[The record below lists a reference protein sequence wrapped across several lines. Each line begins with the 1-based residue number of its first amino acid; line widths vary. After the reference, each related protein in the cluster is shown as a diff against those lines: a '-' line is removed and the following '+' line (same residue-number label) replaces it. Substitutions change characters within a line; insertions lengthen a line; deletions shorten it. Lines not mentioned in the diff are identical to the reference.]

1 MQCMQP
7 AGRLVSVFGVN
18 PTRIGGAEV
27 FARALSSR
35 LAAHGWESVL
45 CYESLPEG
53 EVRRFLELAN
63 VTFDV
68 LKDAWKFAARPAG
81 DLAAILKRHPAD
93 ILHLYFTGFL
103 SPYPWVARLRGVD
116 KVFFTDQ
123 GSHPEGYVATR
134 RPAWKRL
141 AARAL
146 NLPLNQVICISDY
159 NVDCMLRRD
168 MIDARRVMRIYNS
181 VDLAAAHGD
190 GAAFRLRH
198 SVPPDAPVVA
208 QASWMIPEKGIS
220 DLVEAARLVLER
232 IPNAHFLLAGEG
244 THRAEYM
251 AMARDL
257 GMEAHFTW
265 TGLVHNPVAEG
276 FYAAADVV
284 CQVSRWEEAFGW
296 VIAEAMAAARPLV
309 ATRVGGIPEL
319 VTDGESGFLV
329 PPRAPAQIAAR
340 LVQLLQDSALR
351 ARLGAAGRLAA
362 ERKFDLSTNLDTLM
376 RAYGFEVA

>member
-1 MQCMQP
+1 MKP
-7 AGRLVSVFGVN
+7 AGRVVSVFGVI
-18 PTRIGGAEV
+18 PSRIGGSEV
-27 FARALSSR
+27 FARALSAR
-35 LAAHGWESVL
+35 LAAQGWESVL

-53 EVRRFLELAN
+53 EVRRFLELPN

-68 LKDAWKFAARPAG
+68 LNDSWKFAARPAG
-81 DLAAILKRHPAD
+81 DLARILKRHPAD

-103 SPYPWVARLRGVD
+103 SPYPWVARLRGVA

-134 RPAWKRL
+134 RPMWKRL

-159 NVDCMLRRD
+159 NMDCMLRRGL
-168 MIDARRVMRIYNS
+168 IDAGRVMRIYNS

-198 SVPPDAPVVA
+198 GVPAGAPVVA
-208 QASWMIPEKGIS
+208 QVSWMIPEKGIT
-220 DLVEAARLVLER
+220 DLVEAARIVLQR
-232 IPNAHFLLAGEG
+232 IPPAHFLLAGEG
-244 THRAEYM
+244 QHRDEYM
-251 AMARDL
+251 AMARTL
-257 GMEAHFTW
+257 GMEEHFTW

-276 FYAAADVV
+276 LYAAADVV

-296 VIAEAMAAARPLV
+296 VIAEAMAAGRPLV

-319 VTDGESGFLV
+319 VTDGGNGFLV
-329 PPRAPAQIAAR
+329 APRAPAEIAER
-340 LVQLLQDSALR
+340 LVQLLEDSALR
-351 ARLGAAGRLAA
+351 ARMGAAGRLAA
-362 ERKFDLSTNLDTLM
+362 ERKFDLASNLDTLM
-376 RAYGFEVA
+376 RAYGFE

>member
-1 MQCMQP
+1 VKP
-7 AGRLVSVFGVN
+7 S
-18 PTRIGGAEV
+18 RIGGGEV

-35 LAAHGWESVL
+35 LVGRGWESVL

-53 EVRRFLELAN
+53 EVRRFLELPN

-68 LKDAWKFAARPAG
+68 LEDSWKFAARPAG

-103 SPYPWVARLRGVD
+103 SPYPWVARLRGVT

-123 GSHPEGYVATR
+123 GSHPEGYVPTR

-146 NLPLNQVICISDY
+146 NLSLNRVICISDY

-168 MIDARRVMRIYNS
+168 MIGAGRVMRIYNS
-181 VDLAAAHGD
+181 VDLAAPHGD
-190 GAAFRLRH
+190 GAAFRMRH
-198 SVPPDAPVVA
+198 GIPAGAPVVA
-208 QASWMIPEKGIS
+208 QASWMIPEKGIT
-220 DLVEAARLVLER
+220 DLIEAARIVLNR
-232 IPNAHFLLAGEG
+232 IPQAYFLLAGEG
-244 THRAEYM
+244 KHREEYM

-257 GMEAHFTW
+257 GMEDHFTW
-265 TGLVHNPVAEG
+265 TGLVQNPVSEG
-276 FYAAADVV
+276 LYAAADVV

-296 VIAEAMAAARPLV
+296 VIVEAMAAGRPLV

-319 VTDGESGFLV
+319 VADGESGFLV
-329 PPRAPAQIAAR
+329 APRAPAEIANR
-340 LVQLLQDSALR
+340 LVQLLEDSALR
-351 ARLGAAGRLAA
+351 TRLGAAGRMAA
-362 ERKFDLSTNLDTLM
+362 EQKFDLARNLDALM
-376 RAYGFEVA
+376 CAYGFE

>member
-1 MQCMQP
+1 MKP
-7 AGRLVSVFGVN
+7 AGRVVSVFGVN
-18 PTRIGGAEV
+18 PSRIGGGEV

-35 LAAHGWESVL
+35 LAGHGWESVL
-45 CYESLPEG
+45 CYQSLPEG
-53 EVRRFLELAN
+53 EVRKFLELPN

-68 LKDAWKFAARPAG
+68 LQDAWRFAARPARH
-81 DLAAILKRHPAD
+81 LAAILQRHPAD

-103 SPYPWVARLRGVD
+103 SPYPWVARCRGVD

-146 NLPLNQVICISDY
+146 NFPLNRVFCISDY

-168 MIDARRVMRIYNS
+168 LIGAGRVTRIYNS

-198 SVPPDAPVVA
+198 GVPAGAPVVA
-208 QASWMIPEKGIS
+208 QASWMIPEKGIT
-220 DLVEAARLVLER
+220 DLVEAARIVLER
-232 IPNAHFLLAGEG
+232 IPQAHFVLAGEG
-244 THRAEYM
+244 KHRQQYM

-257 GMEAHFTW
+257 GMESHFTW

-276 FYAAADVV
+276 LYAASDVV

-296 VIAEAMAAARPLV
+296 VIAEAMAASRPLV

-329 PPRAPAQIAAR
+329 APRAPAEIARR
-340 LVQLLQDSALR
+340 LVQLLEDSELR
-351 ARLGAAGRLAA
+351 ARMGAAGRLAA
-362 ERKFDLSTNLDTLM
+362 ERKFDLTFNLDTLM
-376 RAYGFEVA
+376 RAYGFE

>member
-1 MQCMQP
+1 MRRTEP
-7 AGRLVSVFGVN
+7 ARRVVSVFGVN
-18 PTRIGGAEV
+18 PSRIGGGEV

-45 CYESLPEG
+45 CYQSLPEG
-53 EVRRFLELAN
+53 EVRRFLELPN
-63 VTFDV
+63 VAFDV
-68 LKDAWKFAARPAG
+68 LKDSWKFAARPAW
-81 DLAAILKRHPAD
+81 DLATILKRHPAD

-103 SPYPWVARLRGVD
+103 SPYPWVARCCGVA

-123 GSHPEGYVATR
+123 GSQPEGYVATR

-141 AARAL
+141 VARAL

-159 NVDCMLRRD
+159 NVDGMLRRD
-168 MIDARRVMRIYNS
+168 LIDARRVMRIYNS

-190 GAAFRLRH
+190 GTAFRLRH
-198 SVPPDAPVVA
+198 GVPPDAPVVA
-208 QASWMIPEKGIS
+208 QVSWMIPEKGIT

-232 IPNAHFLLAGEG
+232 IPDAHFLLAGEG
-244 THRAEYM
+244 KHRGEYM

-276 FYAAADVV
+276 LYAAADVV

-329 PPRAPAQIAAR
+329 DPRAPALIAAR
-340 LVQLLQDSALR
+340 LVQLLQDAALR
-351 ARLGAAGRLAA
+351 ARMGAAGRRAA
-362 ERKFDLSTNLDTLM
+362 ERKFDLSANLDTLM
-376 RAYGFEVA
+376 RAYGFE

>member
-1 MQCMQP
+1 MKP
-7 AGRLVSVFGVN
+7 AGRVVSVFGVN
-18 PTRIGGAEV
+18 PSRIGGGEV

-35 LAAHGWESVL
+35 LAGHGWESVL
-45 CYESLPEG
+45 CYQSLPEG
-53 EVRRFLELAN
+53 EVRKFLELPN

-68 LKDAWKFAARPAG
+68 LQDAWTFAARPARH
-81 DLAAILKRHPAD
+81 LAAILQRHPAD

-103 SPYPWVARLRGVD
+103 SPYPWVARFRGVG

-146 NLPLNQVICISDY
+146 NLPLHRVFCISDY

-168 MIDARRVMRIYNS
+168 LIDAGRVTRIYNS

-198 SVPPDAPVVA
+198 GVPAGAPVVA
-208 QASWMIPEKGIS
+208 QASWMIPEKGIT
-220 DLVEAARLVLER
+220 DLVEAARIVIER
-232 IPNAHFLLAGEG
+232 IPQAHFVLAGEG
-244 THRAEYM
+244 KHRQQYM

-257 GMEAHFTW
+257 GMENHFTW

-276 FYAAADVV
+276 LYAASDVV

-296 VIAEAMAAARPLV
+296 VIAEAMAASRPLV

-329 PPRAPAQIAAR
+329 APRAPAEIARR
-340 LVQLLQDSALR
+340 LVQLLEDSELR
-351 ARLGAAGRLAA
+351 ARMGAAGRLAA
-362 ERKFDLSTNLDTLM
+362 ERKFDLTSNLDTLM
-376 RAYGFEVA
+376 RAYGFE

>member
-1 MQCMQP
+1 MKP
-7 AGRLVSVFGVN
+7 AGRVVSVFGVI
-18 PTRIGGAEV
+18 PSRIGGSEV
-27 FARALSSR
+27 FARALSAR
-35 LAAHGWESVL
+35 LAAQGWESVL

-53 EVRRFLELAN
+53 EVRRFLELPN

-68 LKDAWKFAARPAG
+68 LNDSWKFAARPAG
-81 DLAAILKRHPAD
+81 DLARILKRHPAN

-103 SPYPWVARLRGVD
+103 SPYPWVARLRGVA

-134 RPAWKRL
+134 RPMWKRL

-159 NVDCMLRRD
+159 NMDCMLRRGL
-168 MIDARRVMRIYNS
+168 IDAGRVMRIYNS

-198 SVPPDAPVVA
+198 GVPAGALVVA
-208 QASWMIPEKGIS
+208 QASWMIPEKGIT
-220 DLVEAARLVLER
+220 DLVEAARIVLQR
-232 IPNAHFLLAGEG
+232 IPPAHFLLAGEG
-244 THRAEYM
+244 QHRDEYM
-251 AMARDL
+251 AMARTL
-257 GMEAHFTW
+257 GMEEHFTW

-276 FYAAADVV
+276 LYAAADVV

-296 VIAEAMAAARPLV
+296 VIAEAMAAGRPLV

-319 VTDGESGFLV
+319 VTDGGNGFLV
-329 PPRAPAQIAAR
+329 APRAPAEIAER
-340 LVQLLQDSALR
+340 LVQLLEDSALR
-351 ARLGAAGRLAA
+351 ARMGAAGRLAA
-362 ERKFDLSTNLDTLM
+362 ERKFDLAGNLDTLM
-376 RAYGFEVA
+376 RAYGFE

>member
-1 MQCMQP
+1 MQP
-7 AGRLVSVFGVN
+7 SGRVVSVFGVN
-18 PTRIGGAEV
+18 PTRIGGGEV

-35 LAAHGWESVL
+35 LAARGWESVL
-45 CYESLPEG
+45 CYQSLPEG
-53 EVRRFLELAN
+53 DVRRFLELPN

-103 SPYPWVARLRGVD
+103 SPYPWVARLRGVA
-116 KVFFTDQ
+116 KVCFTDQ

-146 NLPLNQVICISDY
+146 NLPLKQVICISDY

-168 MIDARRVMRIYNS
+168 LIDSARVRRIYNS
-181 VDLAAAHGD
+181 VDLAAVHGD
-190 GAAFRLRH
+190 GAAFRARH
-198 SVPPDAPVVA
+198 GVPAGAPVVA
-208 QASWMIPEKGIS
+208 QASWMIPEKGIT
-220 DLVEAARLVLER
+220 DLIEAARIVLQR
-232 IPNAHFLLAGEG
+232 IPEAHFILAGEG
-244 THRAEYM
+244 KHRAEYM

-257 GMEAHFTW
+257 GMERHFTW
-265 TGLVHNPVAEG
+265 TGQVQNPVAEG
-276 FYAAADVV
+276 LYTAADVV

-296 VIAEAMAAARPLV
+296 VIAEAMAAGRPLV

-319 VTDGESGFLV
+319 VTEGVSGFLV
-329 PPRAPAQIAAR
+329 PARAPKEIAQRVI
-340 LVQLLQDSALR
+340 QLLEDPALR
-351 ARLGAAGRLAA
+351 ARMGAVGRQAA
-362 ERKFDLSTNLDTLM
+362 EQKFDLERNLDALM
-376 RAYGFEVA
+376 LAYGFE

>member
-1 MQCMQP
+1 MKP
-7 AGRLVSVFGVN
+7 AGRLVSVFGVK
-18 PTRIGGAEV
+18 PSRIGGGEV
-27 FARALSSR
+27 FAQALSSR
-35 LAAHGWESVL
+35 LAARGWESVL

-53 EVRRFLELAN
+53 EVRRFLELPN

-68 LKDAWKFAARPAG
+68 LTDAWKFAARPAG

-103 SPYPWVARLRGVD
+103 SPYPWVARFRGVK

-134 RPAWKRL
+134 RPVWKRL

-146 NLPLNQVICISDY
+146 NLPLSHVICISNY

-168 MIDARRVMRIYNS
+168 LIDSGRVTRIYNS
-181 VDLAAAHGD
+181 VDLTAAHGD
-190 GAAFRLRH
+190 GAAFRQRH
-198 SVPPDAPVVA
+198 GVPAGVPVVA
-208 QASWMIPEKGIS
+208 QASWMIPEKGIT
-220 DLVEAARLVLER
+220 DLIEAARIVLDR
-232 IPNAHFLLAGEG
+232 LPQTHFMLAGEG
-244 THRAEYM
+244 KHRQEYM

-257 GMEAHFTW
+257 GMGDRFTW
-265 TGLVHNPVAEG
+265 TGLVQNPVAEG
-276 FYAAADVV
+276 LYAAADVV

-296 VIAEAMAAARPLV
+296 VIAEAMAAGRPLV

-319 VTDGESGFLV
+319 VADGESGFLV
-329 PPRAPAQIAAR
+329 APRAPAEIAAR
-340 LVQLLQDSALR
+340 LVELLEDSALR

-362 ERKFDLSTNLDTLM
+362 EQKFDLARNLDALM
-376 RAYGFEVA
+376 RAYGFE